1 MVLITCCYLSF
12 LESNAHMLPFS
23 ALLYLPSHCMPCLQ
37 GHLLL
42 PSPLVLFIFPV
53 PSKSQIRGKT
63 PAVCG
68 WTKQLHR
75 NSDRNTEDSLSDVM
89 DGPRPP
95 LVLCICLSL
104 SHKEERMS
112 SLQARIWLPRSP
124 SIPVHWL
131 KGSPL
136 QLKHFLQSISLSP
149 EKAEAYKFWR
159 ANI

>member
-1 MVLITCCYLSF
+1 MFLITCCYLPF
-12 LESNAHMLPFS
+12 LESNTHMLPFS
-23 ALLYLPSHCMPCLQ
+23 TLLYLPSHCMPCLQ
-37 GHLLL
+37 GHLF
-42 PSPLVLFIFPV
+42 PPPPLVLFIFPA
-53 PSKSQIRGKT
+53 PSTSQIPGKT

-68 WTKQLHR
+68 WKKQLHR

-95 LVLCICLSL
+95 LVLCIRLAL
-104 SHKEERMS
+104 SHKEEKMS

-131 KGSPL
+131 KGSPV

-149 EKAEAYKFWR
+149 EKAEACRFWR
-159 ANI
+159 ASI